1 MSIDSFINGPQREND
16 LVFCKKYIELSDYYW
31 QLADEDVLNS
41 IEEALKSTLVD
52 YQGGKLEGQ
61 FKGKS
66 QTEIRNYFLVKKLRL
81 YEAIPKELAE
91 RIQIEIDKYLRG
103 KTIQAKRNG
112 LIVPDYGSHLKV
124 KEYLANYIVAQE
136 NKKIL
141 EFHLGKSI

>member
-91 RIQIEIDKYLRG
+91 RIQREIDKYLRG

-112 LIVPDYGSHLKV
+112 LIVPDYGNHLKV

-136 NKKIL
+136 LKKRL

>member
-91 RIQIEIDKYLRG
+91 RIQREIDKYLRG

-112 LIVPDYGSHLKV
+112 LIVPDYGNHLKV